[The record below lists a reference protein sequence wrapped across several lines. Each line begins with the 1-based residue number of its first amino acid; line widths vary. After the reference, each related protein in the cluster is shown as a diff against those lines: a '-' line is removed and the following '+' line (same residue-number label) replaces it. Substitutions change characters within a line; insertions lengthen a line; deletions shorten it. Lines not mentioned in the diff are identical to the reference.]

1 MKMNNIQIIAF
12 YRFIHIEDP
21 DHLRKDIHH
30 HCERLNILGVLLVA
44 SEGING
50 TLAGLQPDIS
60 AFLEWVRQDERFAG
74 LSPKVAYS
82 NNTPFH
88 RLRVR
93 LKSEIVPLGVQG
105 VDPNKIVGEYVQP
118 ENWNALISDPEVIV
132 IDVRNDY
139 EVNAGTFRGAINP
152 KTDQFRDFPAWVN
165 ETLLADKE
173 RRIAMFCT
181 GGIRCEKATAYMKE
195 NGFDNVFHLQGGIL
209 QYLEDVSVQS
219 SLWDG
224 ECFVFDRRFTV
235 DHNLNPGQT
244 EICFACSY
252 PITEEGKSSA
262 HYSVGVSCE
271 NCFTWWTEAQRS
283 SFSERQKQIELAIE
297 REENH
302 LGMKQN
308 LLSPLPHKSYE
319 DLSEEPSIG

>member
-1 MKMNNIQIIAF
+1 MKMDNTQIIAF

-21 DHLRKDIHH
+21 AHLRQELYE
-30 HCERLNILGVLLVA
+30 HCERLNISGVLLVA

-50 TLAGLQPDIS
+50 TLAGLKPDIAS
-60 AFLEWVRQDERFAG
+60 FLEWVQQDERFAN

-82 NNTPFH
+82 STSPFY

-118 ENWNALISDPEVIV
+118 ENWNALISDPEVMI

-139 EVNAGTFRGAINP
+139 EVQAGTFRGAINP
-152 KTDQFRDFPAWVN
+152 KTDQFRDFPDWVN
-165 ETLLADKE
+165 ETMLEHKE

-195 NGFDNVFHLQGGIL
+195 NGFNNVFHLKGGIL
-209 QYLEDVSVQS
+209 QYLEDISVQA

-235 DHNLNPGQT
+235 DHHLNPGQT

-252 PITEEGKSSA
+252 PITQEGKNSP

-271 NCFTWWTEAQRS
+271 NCFSWWTEAQRS
-283 SFSERQKQIELAIE
+283 SFSERQKQIELAE
-297 REENH
+297 MREENH
-302 LGMKQN
+302 LGMQQN
-308 LLSPLPHKSYE
+308 RSSSQSHKSNE
-319 DLSEEPSIG
+319 DLS